1 MGFGFFAKDMGIDL
15 GTANTLIYLK
25 GKGIVANEPSVI
37 AVDASSGRLMATGF
51 KAKEMVGK
59 TPENIKVVQPLQDG
73 VISDFDM
80 TAEMLKDFISKALS
94 EKARAT
100 KLRVVVGVPSG
111 VTEVEKRA
119 VEEVVRQMGG
129 REVYVM
135 EEPMAA
141 AIGADLAIDEPI
153 GCMIADIG
161 GGTSD
166 IAIIALGGIVTSTS
180 LRYAGDKFDEAIIQ
194 YMRRKYNLLIGNK
207 TAEELKINVGCA
219 IVDFDEEGFEVAR
232 TMEAKGR
239 DIVTGLPKTVLVKS
253 RDMQDALE
261 ESIEIVIE
269 GIKATLENSPPE
281 LAADIVTNGLVLSGG
296 GGLIANLDKLI
307 EIRTGM
313 HVRVAENAFE
323 AVAVGTGKS
332 LQDVEKLK
340 RYVMVKKN
348 R

>member
-1 MGFGFFAKDMGIDL
+1 MMGFGFFNKDMGIDL
-15 GTANTLIYLK
+15 GTANTLIYLA
-25 GKGIVANEPSVI
+25 GKGIVVNEPSVI
-37 AVDASSGRLMATGF
+37 AVDAHSGKLIATGVR
-51 KAKEMVGK
+51 AKQMVGK
-59 TPENIKVVQPLQDG
+59 APENIKVLSPLQDG

-80 TAEMLKDFISKALS
+80 TAEMLKNFISKALS
-94 EKARAT
+94 EKARAF

-129 REVYVM
+129 KDVFVM

-141 AIGADLAIDEPI
+141 AIGADLAVDDSI

-180 LRYAGDKFDEAIIQ
+180 LRHAGDKFDEAIIQ

-207 TAEELKINVGCA
+207 TAEELKINIGCA
-219 IVDFDEEGFEVAR
+219 IVDVDEQGFEVIKTMDAR
-232 TMEAKGR
+232 GR
-239 DIVTGLPKTVLVKS
+239 DTISGLPKTISVRS

-261 ESIEIVIE
+261 EPVEVVIE
-269 GIKATLENSPPE
+269 GIKATLENAPPE
-281 LAADIVTNGLVLSGG
+281 LAADIVTSGLVLSGG
-296 GGLIANLDKLI
+296 GGMIANLDKLI
-307 EIRTGM
+307 EMRTGI

-332 LQDVEKLK
+332 LANIEKLK
-340 RYVMVKKN
+340 RYVVAK
-348 R
+348 RR

>member
-1 MGFGFFAKDMGIDL
+1 MGFGFFNKDMGIDL
-15 GTANTLIYLK
+15 GTANTLIYLA
-25 GKGIVANEPSVI
+25 GKGIVVNEPSVI
-37 AVDASSGRLMATGF
+37 AVDAHSGKLIATGVR
-51 KAKEMVGK
+51 AKQMVGK
-59 TPENIKVVQPLQDG
+59 APENIKVLSPLQDG

-80 TAEMLKDFISKALS
+80 TAEMLKNFISKALS
-94 EKARAT
+94 EKARAF

-129 REVYVM
+129 KDVFVM

-141 AIGADLAIDEPI
+141 AIGADLAVDDSI

-180 LRYAGDKFDEAIIQ
+180 LRHAGDKFDEAIIQ

-207 TAEELKINVGCA
+207 TAEELKINIGCA
-219 IVDFDEEGFEVAR
+219 IVDVDEQGFEVIKTMDAR
-232 TMEAKGR
+232 GR
-239 DIVTGLPKTVLVKS
+239 DTISGLPKTISVRS

-261 ESIEIVIE
+261 EPVEVVIE
-269 GIKATLENSPPE
+269 GIKATLENAPPE
-281 LAADIVTNGLVLSGG
+281 LAADIVTSGLVLSGG
-296 GGLIANLDKLI
+296 GGMIANLDKLI
-307 EIRTGM
+307 EMRTGI

-332 LQDVEKLK
+332 LANIEKLK
-340 RYVMVKKN
+340 RYVVAK
-348 R
+348 RR

>member
-1 MGFGFFAKDMGIDL
+1 MLFSFFTKDMGIDL

-25 GKGIVANEPSVI
+25 GRGIVINEPSVI
-37 AVDASSGRLMATGF
+37 AVEAANGKLIATGIR
-51 KAKEMVGK
+51 AKEMIGK
-59 TPENIKVVQPLQDG
+59 APSSIRVVSPLQDG

-80 TAEMLKDFISKALS
+80 TADMLKDFICKALA
-94 EKARAT
+94 EKART
-100 KLRVVVGVPSG
+100 SKLRVVVGVPSG

-129 REVYVM
+129 KEVYVM

-141 AIGADLAIDEPI
+141 AIGADLAVDDPV

-180 LRYAGDKFDEAIIQ
+180 LRHAGDKFDEAIIQ

-207 TAEELKINVGCA
+207 TAEELKVNIGCA
-219 IVDFDEEGFEVAR
+219 IVDVDDEGFEVIR
-232 TMEAKGR
+232 TMDAKGR
-239 DIVTGLPKTVLVKS
+239 DIVTGLPKTVSVRS

-261 ESIEIVIE
+261 EPIEIVIE

-307 EIRTGM
+307 EMRTGM

-323 AVAVGTGKS
+323 AVAIGTGKS
-332 LQDVEKLK
+332 LSNIEKLK
-340 RYVMVKKN
+340 HYVMVKK

>member
-1 MGFGFFAKDMGIDL
+1 MSFGFFTKDMGIDL

-25 GKGIVANEPSVI
+25 GKGIVINEPSVI
-37 AVDASSGRLMATGF
+37 AVEASGGKLIATGLR
-51 KAKEMVGK
+51 AKEMVGK
-59 TPENIKVVQPLQDG
+59 APENIRVVSPLQDG

-80 TAEMLKDFISKALS
+80 TAEMLRDFIGKALT
-94 EKARAT
+94 EKARAS

-129 REVYVM
+129 KEVYVM

-141 AIGADLAIDEPI
+141 AIGADLAVDEPI

-180 LRYAGDKFDEAIIQ
+180 LRHAGDKFDEAIIQ

-207 TAEELKINVGCA
+207 TAESLKINVGCA
-219 IVDFDEEGFEVAR
+219 IVDVDEEGFEVIK

-239 DIVTGLPKTVLVKS
+239 DTVSGLPKTVLVRS

-261 ESIEIVIE
+261 EPIETVIE

-296 GGLIANLDKLI
+296 GGLISNLDKLI
-307 EIRTGM
+307 EMRTGI

-323 AVAVGTGKS
+323 AVVRGTGKS
-332 LQDVEKLK
+332 LADIDKLK
-340 RYVMVKKN
+340 RYVMAKK

>member
-1 MGFGFFAKDMGIDL
+1 MLFRFLTKDMGIDL
-15 GTANTLIYLK
+15 GTANTLIYMK
-25 GKGIVANEPSVI
+25 GKGIVVNEPSVI
-37 AVDASSGRLMATGF
+37 AVESSGGKLIATGF
-51 KAKEMVGK
+51 KAKEMIGK
-59 TPENIKVVQPLQDG
+59 TPASIKVVSPLQDG

-80 TAEMLKDFISKALS
+80 TAEMLKDFIGKALS
-94 EKARAT
+94 ERAGIS

-129 REVYVM
+129 RDVFVM

-141 AIGADLAIDEPI
+141 AIGAGLAVDEPV

-194 YMRRKYNLLIGNK
+194 YMRRKYNLLIGTK
-207 TAEELKINVGCA
+207 TAEDLKVNVGCA
-219 IVDFDEEGFEVAR
+219 IVDVDDDGFEVIK
-232 TMEAKGR
+232 TMDAKGR
-239 DIVTGLPKTVLVKS
+239 DIVTGLPKTVAVRS

-261 ESIEIVIE
+261 EPIEIVIE

-296 GGLIANLDKLI
+296 GGLISNLDKLI
-307 EIRTGM
+307 EMRTGL

-323 AVAVGTGKS
+323 AVALGTGKS
-332 LQDVEKLK
+332 LANIDKLK
-340 RYVMVKKN
+340 RYVMVKK

>member
-1 MGFGFFAKDMGIDL
+1 MLFRFLTRDMGVDL

-25 GKGIVANEPSVI
+25 GKGIVINEPSVI
-37 AVDASSGRLMATGF
+37 AVESGNGKLIATGL
-51 KAKEMVGK
+51 KAKEMIGK
-59 TPENIKVVQPLQDG
+59 APDNIKVVSPLQDG

-80 TAEMLKDFISKALS
+80 TANMLKDFISKALS
-94 EKARAT
+94 ERAGIS

-119 VEEVVRQMGG
+119 VEEVIRQMGG
-129 REVYVM
+129 KDVFVM

-141 AIGADLAIDEPI
+141 AIGAGLAVDEPI

-180 LRYAGDKFDEAIIQ
+180 LRYAGQKFDEAIIQ
-194 YMRRKYNLLIGNK
+194 YMRRKYNLLIGSK
-207 TAEELKINVGCA
+207 TAEELKVNVGCA
-219 IVDFDEEGFEVAR
+219 IVDVDDEGFEVIKTMNAR
-232 TMEAKGR
+232 GR
-239 DIVTGLPKTVLVKS
+239 DVVTGLPKTVAVRS

-261 ESIEIVIE
+261 EPIEIVIE

-296 GGLIANLDKLI
+296 GGLISNLDKLI
-307 EIRTGM
+307 EMRTGL

-323 AVAVGTGKS
+323 AVALGTGKS
-332 LQDVEKLK
+332 LANIDKLK
-340 RYVMVKKN
+340 RYVMVKK